1 MIDFHDGERIHRV
14 DIEDQMKS
22 SYIDYS
28 MSVIVSR
35 ALPDVRDGF
44 KPVHRRVLFGML
56 GLGLTHN
63 TATKK
68 SARIVGEVLGKFHP
82 HGDSSV
88 YDAMVRMAQDWS
100 LRYPLVYGQGNFG
113 SMDGDSAAAMRYTE
127 AKLARISDD
136 VLKDLDKDTVD
147 FMPNFDE
154 SLKEPTVLPTRI
166 PQLLVNGSSGIA
178 VGMATNMAPHNL
190 GEVIDAICAYI
201 DNRNITV
208 DELMEYVKGPDFP
221 TGGII
226 YGIEGV
232 QNAFRTG
239 RGRIVVRART
249 EIEET
254 PSGRTSIIV
263 TEVPYQVNKADMIAR
278 IAELV
283 NEHKLEGISYI
294 NDESNRKG
302 VRVVIILKKD
312 AMPRVVLNNL
322 FRVSQLQSYFSVNN
336 IALVDGRPRQLNL
349 LDLIVYFVRHRHE
362 VVLRRS
368 RFELKKAQDR
378 LHILEGLLIAI
389 DNIDEVVSIIR
400 SSSNTE
406 EAKQRLSDRFSLSA
420 VQTQAIVDMR
430 LRALTGLEREKVK
443 AEYDELEKFIDYLQ
457 RLLADE
463 GMQYGVIKEELLEVK
478 QKYGDARRTEI
489 VPDARE
495 FVAEDFYPDDD
506 VVITISHEGYIKRTN
521 LSEYRTQR
529 RGGRGSQ
536 GSGRR
541 DDDFVEHLY
550 YATMHNTLLFF
561 TEQGQCYWQKVYE
574 LPEGAR
580 NAKGRAMQNL
590 IQLAPGDNV
599 RAIINVRNLD
609 DAEYTGSRYVVMVTA
624 KGVVKKTPLAEYSR
638 PRALGIIA
646 ITVREDD
653 RLLDAVLTDGKCDLI
668 MASRSGQAIRFEE
681 SMVRVVSR
689 KGMGVQG
696 MRFSDTEDCVVG
708 MVAWQA
714 DDTRK
719 LLVVSENGF
728 CKRTEVEE
736 YRVTGRGGK
745 GVRTL
750 NVEKAGNVV
759 GIMLVSDDDH
769 VMIMLRSGVVIRF
782 PVEQTTVSGRNT
794 KGVHCITLGK
804 KDSISSIACV
814 PAEENDEEEEET
826 MTDDVSEEN
835 LDSNEDASSGI
846 EIGKSEEKE

>member
-1 MIDFHDGERIHRV
+1 MIDFHEGERIHQV

-22 SYIDYS
+22 AYIDYS

-56 GLGLTHN
+56 GLGLSYN

-68 SARIVGEVLGKFHP
+68 SARIVGEVLGKYHP

-100 LRYPLVYGQGNFG
+100 LRYPLVFGQGNFG

-127 AKLARISDD
+127 ARLSRISED

-190 GEVIDAICAYI
+190 GEVVDAICAYI

-208 DELMEYVKGPDFP
+208 DDLMEYVKGPDFP

-232 QNAFRTG
+232 KSAFRTG

-254 PSGRTSIIV
+254 PTGRMSIIV
-263 TEVPYQVNKADMIAR
+263 TEIPYQVNKADMIAR

-283 NEHKLEGISYI
+283 NDHKLEGISYI

-349 LDLIVYFVRHRHE
+349 LDLIIYFVRHRHE

-389 DNIDEVVSIIR
+389 DNIDEVVQIIR
-400 SSSNTE
+400 SSSNTD
-406 EAKQRLSDRFSLSA
+406 EAKQRLSERFALSEI
-420 VQTQAIVDMR
+420 QTQAIVDMR
-430 LRALTGLEREKVK
+430 LRALTGLERDKVK
-443 AEYDELEKFIDYLQ
+443 AEYDELEKRIDYLK

-463 GMQYGVIKEELLEVK
+463 GMQYGVIKDELQEVR

-521 LSEYRTQR
+521 LAEYRTQH
-529 RGGRGSQ
+529 RGGRGAQ

-580 NAKGRAMQNL
+580 NSKGRAMQNL
-590 IQLAPGDNV
+590 MQMATDDKV
-599 RAIINVRNLD
+599 RAVINVRNLD
-609 DAEYTGSRYVVMVTA
+609 DEEYTNSRFVVMVTA
-624 KGVVKKTPLAEYSR
+624 KGVVKKTSLAEYSR
-638 PRALGIIA
+638 PRARGVIA
-646 ITVREDD
+646 ITVRDDD

-668 MASRSGQAIRFEE
+668 MASRHGQAIRFAE
-681 SMVRVVSR
+681 SEVRTVSR
-689 KGMGVQG
+689 KSMGVQG
-696 MRFSDTEDCVVG
+696 MRFASDEDRAVG
-708 MVAWQA
+708 MVAWRG

-719 LLVVSENGF
+719 LLVVSEDGY
-728 CKRTEVEE
+728 CKRTEVSE
-736 YRVTGRGGK
+736 YRTIGRGGK

-750 NVEKAGNVV
+750 NVEKAGE
-759 GIMLVSDDDH
+759 LVNILLVEDDDH
-769 VMIMLRSGVVIRF
+769 VMIMSKKGVAIRF
-782 PVEQTTVSGRNT
+782 PVLQTALSGRNT
-794 KGVHCITLGK
+794 KGVHCIALGK
-804 KDSISSIACV
+804 GDAISSIACV
-814 PAEENDEEEEET
+814 PPEEDGEESQEVEGEEET
-826 MTDDVSEEN
+826 VAVDG
-835 LDSNEDASSGI
+835 EDGNGI
-846 EIGKSEEKE
+846 EVEDTTDEA

>member
-1 MIDFHDGERIHRV
+1 MIDFHEGERIHQV

-22 SYIDYS
+22 AYIDYS

-56 GLGLTHN
+56 GLGLSYN

-68 SARIVGEVLGKFHP
+68 SARIVGEVLGKYHP

-100 LRYPLVYGQGNFG
+100 LRYPLVFGQGNFG

-127 AKLARISDD
+127 ARLSRISED

-190 GEVIDAICAYI
+190 GEVVDAICAYI

-232 QNAFRTG
+232 KNAFRTG

-254 PSGRTSIIV
+254 PTGRTSIIV
-263 TEVPYQVNKADMIAR
+263 TEIPYQVNKADMIAR

-283 NEHKLEGISYI
+283 NDHKLEGISYI

-349 LDLIVYFVRHRHE
+349 LDLIIYFVRHRHE

-389 DNIDEVVSIIR
+389 DNIDEVVQIIR
-400 SSSNTE
+400 SSSNTD
-406 EAKQRLSDRFSLSA
+406 EAKQRLSERFALSEI
-420 VQTQAIVDMR
+420 QTQAIVDMR
-430 LRALTGLEREKVK
+430 LRALTGLERDKVK
-443 AEYDELEKFIDYLQ
+443 AEYDELEKRIDYLK

-463 GMQYGVIKEELLEVK
+463 GMQYGVIKDELQEVK

-521 LSEYRTQR
+521 LAEYRTQH
-529 RGGRGSQ
+529 RGGRGAQ

-580 NAKGRAMQNL
+580 NSKGRAMQNL
-590 IQLAPGDNV
+590 MQMATDDKV
-599 RAIINVRNLD
+599 RAVINVRNLD
-609 DAEYTGSRYVVMVTA
+609 DEEYTNSRFVVMVTA
-624 KGVVKKTPLAEYSR
+624 KGVVKKTSLAEYSR
-638 PRALGIIA
+638 PRARGVIA
-646 ITVREDD
+646 ITVRDDD

-668 MASRSGQAIRFEE
+668 MASRCGQAIRFAE
-681 SMVRVVSR
+681 SEVRTVSR
-689 KGMGVQG
+689 KSMGVQG
-696 MRFSDTEDCVVG
+696 MRFASDEDRAVG
-708 MVAWQA
+708 MVAWRE

-719 LLVVSENGF
+719 LLVVSEDGY
-728 CKRTEVEE
+728 CKRTEVSE
-736 YRVTGRGGK
+736 YRTIGRGGK

-750 NVEKAGNVV
+750 NVEKAGE
-759 GIMLVSDDDH
+759 LVNILLVEDDDH
-769 VMIMLRSGVVIRF
+769 VMIMSKKGVAIRF
-782 PVEQTTVSGRNT
+782 PVLQTALSGRNT
-794 KGVHCITLGK
+794 KGVHCIALGK
-804 KDSISSIACV
+804 GDAISSIACV
-814 PAEENDEEEEET
+814 PPEEDGEESQEV
-826 MTDDVSEEN
+826 DVEAGSVAV
-835 LDSNEDASSGI
+835 DGEDGNGI
-846 EIGKSEEKE
+846 EVEDTTDEA

>member
-1 MIDFHDGERIHRV
+1 MIDFHEGERIHQV

-22 SYIDYS
+22 AYIDYS

-56 GLGLTHN
+56 GLGLSYN

-68 SARIVGEVLGKFHP
+68 SARIVGEVLGKYHP

-100 LRYPLVYGQGNFG
+100 LRYPLVFGQGNFG

-127 AKLARISDD
+127 ARLSRISED

-190 GEVIDAICAYI
+190 GEVVDAICAYI

-232 QNAFRTG
+232 KSAFRTG

-254 PSGRTSIIV
+254 PTGRTSIIV
-263 TEVPYQVNKADMIAR
+263 TEIPYQVNKADMIAR

-283 NEHKLEGISYI
+283 NDHKLEGISYI

-349 LDLIVYFVRHRHE
+349 LDLIIYFVRHRHE

-389 DNIDEVVSIIR
+389 DNIDEVVQIIR
-400 SSSNTE
+400 SSSNTD
-406 EAKQRLSDRFSLSA
+406 EAKQRLSERFALSEI
-420 VQTQAIVDMR
+420 QTQAIVDMR
-430 LRALTGLEREKVK
+430 LRALTGLERDKVK
-443 AEYDELEKFIDYLQ
+443 AEYDELEKRIDYLK

-463 GMQYGVIKEELLEVK
+463 GMQYGVIKDELQEVK

-521 LSEYRTQR
+521 LAEYRTQH
-529 RGGRGSQ
+529 RGGRGAQ

-580 NAKGRAMQNL
+580 NSKGRAMQNL
-590 IQLAPGDNV
+590 MQMATDDKV
-599 RAIINVRNLD
+599 RAVINVRNLD
-609 DAEYTGSRYVVMVTA
+609 DEEYTNSRFVVMVTA
-624 KGVVKKTPLAEYSR
+624 KGVVKKTSLAEYSR
-638 PRALGIIA
+638 PRARGVIA
-646 ITVREDD
+646 ITVRDDD

-668 MASRSGQAIRFEE
+668 MASRCGQAIRFAE
-681 SMVRVVSR
+681 SEVRTVSR
-689 KGMGVQG
+689 KSMGVQG
-696 MRFSDTEDCVVG
+696 MRFASDEDRVVG
-708 MVAWQA
+708 MVAWRE

-719 LLVVSENGF
+719 LLVVSEDGY
-728 CKRTEVEE
+728 CKRTEVSE
-736 YRVTGRGGK
+736 YRTIGRGGK

-750 NVEKAGNVV
+750 NVEKAGE
-759 GIMLVSDDDH
+759 LVNILLVEDDDH
-769 VMIMLRSGVVIRF
+769 VMIMSKKGVAIRF
-782 PVEQTTVSGRNT
+782 PVLQTALSGRNT
-794 KGVHCITLGK
+794 KGVHCIALGK
-804 KDSISSIACV
+804 GDAISSIACV
-814 PAEENDEEEEET
+814 PPEEDGEESQEVEGEEET
-826 MTDDVSEEN
+826 VAVDG
-835 LDSNEDASSGI
+835 EDGNGI
-846 EIGKSEEKE
+846 EVEDTTDEA